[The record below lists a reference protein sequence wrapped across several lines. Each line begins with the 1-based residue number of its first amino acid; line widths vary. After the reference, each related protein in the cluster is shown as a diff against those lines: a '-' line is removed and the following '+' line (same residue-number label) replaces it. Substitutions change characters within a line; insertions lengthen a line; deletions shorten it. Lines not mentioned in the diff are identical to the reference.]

1 MTPMHASFPSARSMN
16 PCRSFPLWRPSF
28 WRRLLA
34 LLVMVAAVQ
43 GEDLPGQLPLRSV
56 LAKAEAERSRENPAG
71 WGRVDGKFE
80 VDGNVAGQT
89 VFTCQ
94 FAAPASGGKASPRI
108 GEAVFYFHTPG
119 EKNPISSSICDRLV
133 RESGMTV
140 FSIIFGPSS
149 DVGLY
154 FDKQRKDQ
162 FYGFAKSG
170 SFAVI
175 TKAWRILSVRLGL
188 PSNDFFLYGYSAGG
202 IGVQRFAEENPSLCA
217 GVVSVCGHSFIVKH
231 GASCPMLVIHTI
243 GDGGETEGD
252 GLARYYRSIQ
262 TPCIRLLTAPNWG
275 LLAKGEMFSFHALH
289 PAVGDLT
296 LRFIEG
302 IVDLRRERGGAITDH
317 RQASPYVVSPELPRQ
332 VMATKTADW
341 VRLDAGKYAPALM
354 PSARFY
360 KELVALPLPT
370 RAIDHQQAGRL
381 LYALPAASD
390 AQPTGVAMV
399 WYGGLTSATGDTS
412 VWEAAIGRDLRYV
425 IDRDFIAAA
434 AARSP
439 SSVEATFPLIDT
451 ESPRASRLPL
461 VAIMVDPSREDLAD
475 AIAMKRV
482 RAVAILADASAEM
495 GMLTS
500 AMQTLAATRRKG
512 KVFIAAAD
520 EKEAAQLLQRVPEAL
535 RGTVFVAVT
544 GPETKSREILRMA
557 VHQRQLEAAVDFVR
571 SEIPK
576 P

>member
-1 MTPMHASFPSARSMN
+1 MTHR
-16 PCRSFPLWRPSF
+16 RSFPLRRASF
-28 WRRLLA
+28 WRRLAA
-34 LLVMVAAVQ
+34 LLVMAAAVQ
-43 GEDLPGQLPLRSV
+43 GDDLPGQLPLRSV

-89 VFTCQ
+89 SFICQ
-94 FAAPASGGKASPRI
+94 YATPAPGGKASPRA
-108 GEAVFYFHTPG
+108 GEATFYFHTPG
-119 EKNPISSSICDRLV
+119 DKNPLASSICDRLV

-154 FDKQRKDQ
+154 FDQQRKDQ

-175 TKAWRILSVRLGL
+175 TKAWRMLSVRCGL
-188 PSNDFFLYGYSAGG
+188 PGNDFFLYGYSAGG
-202 IGVQRFAEENPSLCA
+202 IGVQRFAEESPSLCA
-217 GVVSVCGHSFIVKH
+217 GVVSVCGHTFIVKR
-231 GASCPMLVIHTI
+231 GATCPMLVIHTI
-243 GDGGETEGD
+243 GDGGEAEGD

-262 TPCIRLLTAPNWG
+262 TPCIRLLMAPNWG
-275 LLAKGEMFSFHALH
+275 LLAKGETFSFHALH

-302 IVDLRRERGGAITDH
+302 IVDLRREHGGVITDH
-317 RQASPYVVSPELPRQ
+317 RQTSPYVVNPELPRQ
-332 VMATKTADW
+332 VMATKNADW
-341 VRLDAGKYAPALM
+341 MRLDAGRSAPALM

-370 RAIDHQQAGRL
+370 RVVDHPQAGHL

-390 AQPTGVAMV
+390 AQPIGVAMV
-399 WYGGLTSATGDTS
+399 WYGGLASATGDAS
-412 VWEAAIGRDLRYV
+412 VWETAIGRDLRYV

-439 SSVEATFPLIDT
+439 SSVEATFPLIDA

-461 VAIMVDPSREDLAD
+461 VALMVDPSREDLAD

-482 RAVAILADASAEM
+482 RAVAVLADPSAEL

-500 AMQTLAATRRKG
+500 AMQTLAAARRKG
-512 KVFIAAAD
+512 KVFIAVEN
-520 EKEAAQLLQRVPEAL
+520 EKEGMQVLQRVPEPL
-535 RGTVFVAVT
+535 RGTVFVAIA
-544 GPETKSREILRMA
+544 GPEAKTREVFRMA
-557 VHQRQLEAAVDFVR
+557 THQRQLEAAVDFVLTA
-571 SEIPK
+571 IPA